1 MLYLKPNLP
10 VLERAV
16 RITLAVGLVIATI
29 TLGVGGWMQFAG
41 YASAAMLSATAFI
54 GFCPACWLVGR
65 KPIARAS

>member
-1 MLYLKPNLP
+1 MLYLKSNLP

-29 TLGVGGWMQFAG
+29 ALGVGGWMRLAA
-41 YASAAMLSATAFI
+41 YASAATLAATAFI
-54 GFCPACWLVGR
+54 GFCPACWLFGR